1 MSIDPLNR
9 WEGNIHHQEVTY
21 LGRGHTEISP
31 PDVFLFEHISSV
43 LRDQRMNRKPGR
55 GGEEWLGK
63 ASLGRQSVELMDGG
77 GGALGACGRVLGVT
91 GMLTWQISCAGAAR
105 GSTGCSRPRA
115 AIGMVSILISKEN
128 ILDPPALR
136 RRIWGLQSFPFQTSI
151 TAPSLSSVILGCGC
165 P

>member
-77 GGALGACGRVLGVT
+77 GGCT
-91 GMLTWQISCAGAAR
+91 GGLWQS
-105 GSTGCSRPRA
+105 PRSNWNA
-115 AIGMVSILISKEN
+115 YMADFLC
-128 ILDPPALR
+128 
-136 RRIWGLQSFPFQTSI
+136 W
-151 TAPSLSSVILGCGC
+151 GC
-165 P
+165 PWVNRLLKAQSCNWNGQYPDLQGEYTGPTSTQEEDMGSPEFSIPNFHYSSIS